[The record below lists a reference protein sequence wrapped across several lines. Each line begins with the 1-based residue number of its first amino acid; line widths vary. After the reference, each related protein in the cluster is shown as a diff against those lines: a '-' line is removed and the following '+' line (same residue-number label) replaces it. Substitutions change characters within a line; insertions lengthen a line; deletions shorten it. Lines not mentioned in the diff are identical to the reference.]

1 MGVFNRISNMFR
13 AKVNNTLDE
22 MENPIELLDQK
33 IRDMEESLG
42 KAKLSS
48 AQILGNVRE
57 IQKKMEECQKESDD
71 YEGKVKL
78 ALGKGNEDLAK
89 KALERKLDADKR
101 YESLKKSYDEASV
114 KAEAVKKNLRALEE
128 EIQETRNYRDEAAA
142 RFNNAEAN
150 KKVNEILSNVQTSS
164 NKINIDDIER
174 KIQRKEAM
182 AEGLQ
187 DLRDNNSLDKEFE
200 DLNNLDLDAELEKY
214 KNK

>member
-1 MGVFNRISNMFR
+1 
-13 AKVNNTLDE
+13 
-22 MENPIELLDQK
+22 
-33 IRDMEESLG
+33 
-42 KAKLSS
+42 
-48 AQILGNVRE
+48 
-57 IQKKMEECQKESDD
+57 MEECQKESAD

-101 YESLKKSYDEASV
+101 YASLKTSYDEASV

-164 NKINIDDIER
+164 NKINLDDIER

-187 DLRDNNSLDKEFE
+187 DLRDNNSLEKEF
-200 DLNNLDLDAELEKY
+200 DALNELDLDSELEKY
-214 KNK
+214 KNQ

>member
-57 IQKKMEECQKESDD
+57 IQKKMEECQKESAD

-164 NKINIDDIER
+164 NKIDDIER